1 MEKGWYAMSEQEF
14 ERLLSFFKALANETR
29 LRIVGILANR
39 EASVSDL
46 ADLLEVREPT
56 VSHHLS
62 ILKELDLV
70 RMEAQ
75 GNVHIY
81 SLNEDALLDMK
92 KDVFTPQHVAAM
104 VEDVDA
110 RSWKDKV
117 LETFV
122 MDGRLTQIPA
132 QRKKRIVILQWVVEK
147 FKPGE
152 RYSEPEVNEILEEL
166 HPDVA
171 SLRRY
176 MVSWHFMARD
186 HGTYWRL
193 SREEQLEALA
203 GNPDV
208 IETITA

>member
-1 MEKGWYAMSEQEF
+1 MSEQEF

-56 VSHHLS
+56 VSHHLAM
-62 ILKELDLV
+62 LKELDLV
-70 RMEAQ
+70 RMEAH

-92 KDVFTPQHVAAM
+92 KDVFTPRRVAAM
-104 VEDVDA
+104 VQDVDE
-110 RSWKDKV
+110 RSWKGKV

-122 MDGRLTQIPA
+122 IDGRLTQIPA
-132 QRKKRIVILQWVVEK
+132 QRKKRIVILQWVADK
-147 FKPGE
+147 FKLGE
-152 RYSEPEVNEILEEL
+152 RYPECQVNEILKQL

-176 MVSWHFMARD
+176 LVMWSFMSRD

-193 SREEQLEALA
+193 TPEEQLAALEDDPSVVEAL
-203 GNPDV
+203 
-208 IETITA
+208 TA

>member
-1 MEKGWYAMSEQEF
+1 MSEPEF

-70 RMEAQ
+70 RMEPH
-75 GNVHIY
+75 GNVHVY
-81 SLNEDALLDMK
+81 SLNEDALLEMK
-92 KDVFTPQHVAAM
+92 KDVLNPRHVAAM

-122 MDGRLTQIPA
+122 IDDRLAQIPA
-132 QRKKRIVILQWVVEK
+132 QRKKRVVILQWVAEK
-147 FKPGE
+147 FKPSE
-152 RYSEPEVNEILEEL
+152 RYPEREVNELLAQL

-176 MVSWHFMARD
+176 LVSWHFMARD

-193 SREEQLEALA
+193 SPEEQLAALDDDPVVVEAL
-203 GNPDV
+203 
-208 IETITA
+208 TA

>member
-1 MEKGWYAMSEQEF
+1 MKEPEF
-14 ERLLSFFKALANETR
+14 ERLLSFFKALANESR

-46 ADLLEVREPT
+46 ADLLEIREPT

-70 RMEAQ
+70 RMEAH

-81 SLNEDALLDMK
+81 SLNEDALSEIK
-92 KDVFTPQHVAAM
+92 KDVFSTDQVAAM
-104 VEDVDA
+104 VQDVDV

-122 MDGRLTQIPA
+122 IDGRLTQIPA
-132 QRKKRIVILQWVVEK
+132 QRKKRVVILQWLADK
-147 FKPGE
+147 FKLGRRYAE
-152 RYSEPEVNEILEEL
+152 REVNEILAQV
-166 HPDVA
+166 HPDVS

-176 MVSWHFMARD
+176 LVSWRFMERD

-193 SREEQLEALA
+193 SPEEQLEGLDNYPHVVEAL
-203 GNPDV
+203 
-208 IETITA
+208 TA

>member
-1 MEKGWYAMSEQEF
+1 VSEPEF
-14 ERLLSFFKALANETR
+14 ERLLGFFKALANETR

-92 KDVFTPQHVAAM
+92 RDVFTPRHVAAM

-122 MDGRLTQIPA
+122 IDGRLTQIPA
-132 QRKKRIVILQWVVEK
+132 QRKKRIVILQWVAGK

-152 RYSEPEVNEILEEL
+152 RYSEPEVNGILKQV

-176 MVSWHFMARD
+176 LVMWSFMARD

-193 SREEQLEALA
+193 SPEEQLGALEDDPVVVEAL
-203 GNPDV
+203 
-208 IETITA
+208 TA

>member
-1 MEKGWYAMSEQEF
+1 VSEPEF
-14 ERLLSFFKALANETR
+14 ERLLGFFKALANETR

-92 KDVFTPQHVAAM
+92 RDVFTPRHVAAM

-110 RSWKDKV
+110 HSWKDKV

-122 MDGRLTQIPA
+122 LDDRLTQIPA
-132 QRKKRIVILQWVVEK
+132 QRKKRVVILKWVAEK

-152 RYSEPEVNEILEEL
+152 RYPEREVNEILARL

-171 SLRRY
+171 SLRRSL
-176 MVSWHFMARD
+176 VSWHFMARD

-193 SREEQLEALA
+193 PSEEQLAALQGNPDIVEALA
-203 GNPDV
+203 
-208 IETITA
+208 A